1 MHNNN
6 PYIDYY
12 LHQAGSGISVY
23 GGVEN
28 QKGHGLGSILGS
40 LFRSA
45 TPLLKSI
52 GKKVGKQVLH
62 SGLQVAD
69 DVLSGSNLK
78 QSLKRRAKEGAI
90 SLIHQKG
97 SGINEDD
104 EDLESSEEEGYKYK
118 RRIITPVIRRKKV
131 KRNRRERVLTSD
143 IFS

>member
-1 MHNNN
+1 MHSN

-12 LHQAGSGISVY
+12 LHQAGSGVSVY

-52 GKKVGKQVLH
+52 GKKVGKQILQ

-69 DVLSGSNLK
+69 DVLSGSN
-78 QSLKRRAKEGAI
+78 I
-90 SLIHQKG
+90 
-97 SGINEDD
+97 
-104 EDLESSEEEGYKYK
+104 
-118 RRIITPVIRRKKV
+118 
-131 KRNRRERVLTSD
+131 
-143 IFS
+143 

>member
-12 LHQAGSGISVY
+12 LHQARSGVSVY

-62 SGLQVAD
+62 TGLQVAD

-78 QSLKRRAKEGAI
+78 KSLKRRAKEGAVSFI
-90 SLIHQKG
+90 RQRG
-97 SGINEDD
+97 SGINED
-104 EDLESSEEEGYKYK
+104 EEAESSDEEGYKSK
-118 RRIITPVIRRKKV
+118 RPKITPVIRRKKV
-131 KRNRRERVLTSD
+131 KRSRRERVLT
-143 IFS
+143 